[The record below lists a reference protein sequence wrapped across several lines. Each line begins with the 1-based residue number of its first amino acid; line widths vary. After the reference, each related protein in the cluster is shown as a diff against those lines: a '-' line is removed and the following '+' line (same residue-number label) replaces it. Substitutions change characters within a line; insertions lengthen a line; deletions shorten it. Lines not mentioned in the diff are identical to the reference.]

1 MWAACTRAYPDFPA
15 THHEDPL
22 VRSPG
27 CRRALPGRRAGGGNF
42 AHGGA
47 RTTIN
52 GPVAGF
58 PLNAATLIGTAAT
71 NHAVGVGSL
80 VDALQA
86 RGAVNIVVWRVPDV
100 DRSPAAL
107 AGEFFGM
114 RCFDVAGTLN
124 RVFASL
130 SSFGLSSVMDACN
143 AVADCNPSTYVFWD
157 AIHPSSA
164 AHALVAGAMLTAVPE
179 RTSVLLMTQG
189 VAGLVAARR
198 RQA

>member
-1 MWAACTRAYPDFPA
+1 MAACTRAYPDFPA

-22 VRSPG
+22 VPSPG

-86 RGAVNIVVWRVPDV
+86 RGAVNFVVWGVPD
-100 DRSPAAL
+100 
-107 AGEFFGM
+107 
-114 RCFDVAGTLN
+114 
-124 RVFASL
+124 
-130 SSFGLSSVMDACN
+130 
-143 AVADCNPSTYVFWD
+143 
-157 AIHPSSA
+157 SA
-164 AHALVAGAMLTAVPE
+164 AHRSRWPASPSAC
-179 RTSVLLMTQG
+179 
-189 VAGLVAARR
+189 AASMSL
-198 RQA
+198 AP